1 MKMSTSR
8 LMSVRSLILRLNY
21 DRNSRKTSNKLG
33 SNDLWLTERQ
43 LVVGT
48 EKFINLSGY
57 QKIEYNQTF
66 NQGGYQFTSPI
77 VGCRSP
83 ILDRLSETQ
92 YWEHNKGYTRLQNQE
107 AEPMEDEHE
116 HETSGVFG
124 GDASKITTSVFIV
137 NPKIQKYDLGFFGHI
152 ESILYDIIDSYEN
165 TNLVLVTDS
174 LSYLSITSKEEIS
187 VTVENLMGEGLH
199 LLFMNEKTDYAFFE
213 KYDDIIDNPIMV
225 YGV

>member
-1 MKMSTSR
+1 MSTSR

-124 GDASKITTSVFIV
+124 G
-137 NPKIQKYDLGFFGHI
+137 GC
-152 ESILYDIIDSYEN
+152 
-165 TNLVLVTDS
+165 
-174 LSYLSITSKEEIS
+174 
-187 VTVENLMGEGLH
+187 
-199 LLFMNEKTDYAFFE
+199 
-213 KYDDIIDNPIMV
+213 
-225 YGV
+225 

>member
-8 LMSVRSLILRLNY
+8 MMSVRSLILRLNY
-21 DRNSRKTSNKLG
+21 DRNSRKTSNTLG

-48 EKFINLSGY
+48 EKFIKLSGY
-57 QKIEYNQTF
+57 QKIEFNQTF

-77 VGCRSP
+77 VGYRSP
-83 ILDRLSETQ
+83 IQDRLSETQ
-92 YWEHNKGYTRLQNQE
+92 YWEDSEGYTRLRNQE

-116 HETSGVFG
+116 HETSEVFG

-137 NPKIQKYDLGFFGHI
+137 NPKIQNYDLGFFGHI

-174 LSYLSITSKEEIS
+174 LSYMSITTKEEIS

-213 KYDDIIDNPIMV
+213 KYDDIINNPIMV

>member
-1 MKMSTSR
+1 MSTSR

-21 DRNSRKTSNKLG
+21 DKNSRKTSNKLG

-66 NQGGYQFTSPI
+66 NQGGYQFTFPI

-174 LSYLSITSKEEIS
+174 LSYLSIITKEEIS

-199 LLFMNEKTDYAFFE
+199 LLFMNEKTDYA
-213 KYDDIIDNPIMV
+213 
-225 YGV
+225 

>member
-1 MKMSTSR
+1 MSTSR

-43 LVVGT
+43 LVVGI

-174 LSYLSITSKEEIS
+174 LSYLSIITKEEIS

>member
-21 DRNSRKTSNKLG
+21 DKNSRKTSNKLG

-174 LSYLSITSKEEIS
+174 LSYLSIITKEEIS

-199 LLFMNEKTDYAFFE
+199 LLFMNEKTDYA
-213 KYDDIIDNPIMV
+213 
-225 YGV
+225 

>member
-1 MKMSTSR
+1 MSTGR
-8 LMSVRSLILRLNY
+8 MMSVRSLFLRLNH
-21 DRNSRKTSNKLG
+21 DRTSRKTSNNLG

-43 LVVGT
+43 LVVGAK
-48 EKFINLSGY
+48 KFIKLSDY
-57 QKIEYNQTF
+57 QKIEFNQTF
-66 NQGGYQFTSPI
+66 SQGGYQFTSPI
-77 VGCRSP
+77 VGYRST
-83 ILDRLSETQ
+83 IQDQLNETV
-92 YWEHNKGYTRLQNQE
+92 YRKHDNGYTRLQNQE
-107 AEPMEDEHE
+107 AEPTEDEQKA
-116 HETSGVFG
+116 SGVFG

-137 NPKIQKYDLGFFGHI
+137 KPKIQNYDLGFFGHI

-174 LSYLSITSKEEIS
+174 LSYLSIITKEEIS
-187 VTVENLMGEGLH
+187 VTVENLMEEGLH